1 MKFWNESLEIFM
13 IFSFLKL
20 ENLIVKKKKTPIWHD
35 IEKCNIYGENLTFVK
50 KLLTLRE
57 I

>member
-20 ENLIVKKKKTPIWHD
+20 ENLIVKKPTPIWHD